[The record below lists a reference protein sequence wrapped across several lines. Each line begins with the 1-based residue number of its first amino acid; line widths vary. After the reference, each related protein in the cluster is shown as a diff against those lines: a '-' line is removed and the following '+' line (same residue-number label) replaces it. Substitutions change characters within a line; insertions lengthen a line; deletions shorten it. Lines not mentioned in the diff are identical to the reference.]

1 MCCWRT
7 EEAVAE
13 DLEKLLDG
21 VGWEILRALQENAR
35 LSYRELGRRV
45 RLSATAVA
53 DRVRQM
59 EEAGV
64 ITGYKAEVDT
74 EKLGYPL
81 TAFVYVGPPKPNYER
96 LERMLGDIPEVQEC
110 HRVTGRD
117 AYVVKVVAPSV
128 PRLEEILDRLS
139 PRGPTATSLVLS
151 SVVSRRGIL
160 RGPGAQQTYPR

>member
-1 MCCWRT
+1 M
-7 EEAVAE
+7 ADDVARP
-13 DLEKLLDG
+13 LDD
-21 VGWEILRALQENAR
+21 VGWEILRALQEDGR

-59 EEAGV
+59 EEAGI
-64 ITGYKAEVDT
+64 ITGYRAEVDAG
-74 EKLGYPL
+74 KLGYPL

-96 LERMLGDIPEVQEC
+96 LERLIGNIPEVQEC

-117 AYVVKVVAPSV
+117 AYVVKVIAPSI

-139 PRGPTATSLVLS
+139 PRGPTATSIVLS
-151 SVVSRRGIL
+151 SVLTCRAIVQGPDSR
-160 RGPGAQQTYPR
+160 